1 MSESG
6 GAKSSGK
13 SAMAL
18 LMLLALPAQASII
31 FTPHLSEYAKLAR
44 GAYADHTLIYSRIDE
59 VFNAQGDKVP
69 LAQPFIPPGES
80 VDVAQVLL
88 RYLWVGNLFES
99 TGVPI
104 LSNHD
109 QIFRVIGSLGWQQ
122 GSGAINDRSRLFGL
136 TSGGSGL
143 GDIFLLAGIY
153 GDEFRWGPIKGNTLY
168 STTVKLPVGD
178 YDTRALLNIGTNY
191 WTTIPQVAL
200 HTSLWSRLFVDA
212 TAAWQINGGNDT
224 PAYGG
229 LTPTDPA
236 DVYNLELNL
245 AWKFNE
251 RWFWDV
257 GVFHRKSHG
266 PNRYEKVTVTFKDP
280 QPPTTACE
288 SLGIPNAQCN
298 FASNFTLD
306 PVPGVRQDQG
316 IESTYLS
323 TSLYYIYRA
332 SSVVDFRVVMPIR
345 GRSGEFPMEYDVY
358 LGRKQPGN
366 NPIARIVTPT
376 PLSGVQ
382 EAASVPAVPFFELRF
397 VYLFWAP

>member
-1 MSESG
+1 MPKSG
-6 GAKSSGK
+6 GLKNRVKAGI
-13 SAMAL
+13 AL
-18 LMLLALPAQASII
+18 LVLLALPAQGSIL
-31 FTPHLSEYAKLAR
+31 FTPHLSEYAKQPR
-44 GAYADHTLIYSRIDE
+44 GVYADHTVVFTRIDE

-80 VDVAQVLL
+80 VDSAQILL
-88 RYLWVGNLFES
+88 RYLWVGNLFEN
-99 TGVPI
+99 TGVPV
-104 LSNHD
+104 LKDHD

-136 TSGGSGL
+136 TSGRSGL

-153 GDEFRWGPIKGNTLY
+153 GDEFRWGPIKGNTLQ
-168 STTVKLPVGD
+168 SLTVKLPVGD
-178 YDTRALLNIGTNY
+178 YDTRALLNTGTNY
-191 WTTIPQVAL
+191 WTTIPQLAV
-200 HTSLWSRLFVDA
+200 HTSLWSRLFIDA
-212 TAAWQINGGNDT
+212 TAAWQFNGGNDT

-236 DVYNLELNL
+236 DVYNFEMNL
-245 AWKFNE
+245 AWKFSE
-251 RWFWDV
+251 KWYWDL
-257 GVFHRKSHG
+257 GAFYRRSHG
-266 PNRYEKVTVTFKDP
+266 PNRYEKVTVTFRDP
-280 QPPTTACE
+280 QPPSTACE
-288 SLGIPNAQCN
+288 SLGIPNAQCG

-306 PVPGVRQDQG
+306 PVPGVREDKG
-316 IESTYLS
+316 VRSAHLS

-332 SSVVDFRVVMPIR
+332 SSVLNFRVVVPVS

-366 NPIARIVTPT
+366 NPISRLTTPQ

-382 EAASVPAVPFFELRF
+382 EAASIPATPFFELRF